1 MASTPCG
8 ICIVQL
14 TAVFLPFSTE
24 KLRSPM
30 VLNFP
35 ATASII
41 FAVMSFMVVAS
52 YKTNSALPLKSL
64 SDRLEILVVNSNLSP
79 SRKKRGAFGVTI
91 NSFCVT
97 TDFVKY

>member
-1 MASTPCG
+1 
-8 ICIVQL
+8 
-14 TAVFLPFSTE
+14 
-24 KLRSPM
+24 M